1 MYFFGPVEEDRMGL
15 GIEGKITGYE
25 NHGCMKNVLKLSAAA
40 MANILQIFIICD
52 IKSELRETQKLAL
65 SAIKWNMFQS

>member
-1 MYFFGPVEEDRMGL
+1 
-15 GIEGKITGYE
+15 
-25 NHGCMKNVLKLSAAA
+25 

-65 SAIKWNMFQS
+65 SAIKWTMFQS